1 MNKQIKE
8 LYGKLLL
15 IILGLWGTAIGLLAL
30 QIGGNVAK
38 VFTVLLSYVLIACVI
53 EYKNM
58 IKRKIEKFSVCLMA
72 VTVVSCFTYLPYLGF
87 MLGRAF
93 VRFCF

>member
-15 IILGLWGTAIGLLAL
+15 IIWGLWGNAIGLLAL

-38 VFTVLLSYVLIACVI
+38 VFMVLLSYVLIACVI

-58 IKRKIEKFSVCLMA
+58 IKRKIEKFSVFNAKCL
-72 VTVVSCFTYLPYLGF
+72 
-87 MLGRAF
+87 
-93 VRFCF
+93 

>member
-15 IILGLWGTAIGLLAL
+15 IIWGLWGNAIGLLAL

-38 VFTVLLSYVLIACVI
+38 FLWFY
-53 EYKNM
+53 
-58 IKRKIEKFSVCLMA
+58 
-72 VTVVSCFTYLPYLGF
+72 
-87 MLGRAF
+87 
-93 VRFCF
+93 